1 MSVLSRPLFRQAG
14 GPAQPMPQDMAPPP
28 MPQDIG
34 QEIQRVATQL
44 NQLSTMIAVEPNMR
58 EKKQIMEAVQKLSE
72 TTPPEIFQAAQKL
85 VQDAKA
91 SESPNVMVNPNM
103 DPGNRSFVSPVNR
116 ANGGEMM
123 APPMPPMAAEQMMA
137 ASPPPP
143 PPEMAMLEQ
152 AEAGATAQGQ
162 ELGAAYAE
170 QMMAGIDGAQ
180 STEDLINALRGN
192 DKPLDARRDE
202 LAGLV
207 GKADAN
213 QTPESV
219 LAMVQPV
226 IMMTEEGMM
235 DSGIGALVQ
244 QITGDVEMTTADGAP
259 TEMGMGVGS
268 LMAAGAQEAP
278 APQNFRQGGEV
289 AHLQDGSN
297 PVDTAPAISFS
308 PVDLEKLL
316 SGRFSAL
323 ASENVMSFG
332 DAVKGRYE
340 DLLPLYQEILGADQ
354 ESKDA
359 TKAQMLFDVA
369 RGGLELAAGVPGA
382 GSSFASQVAG
392 AAAPVAGR
400 IQERGAALEQERRG
414 IKQGALGTAMQQA
427 LSDEDYQQKLNLA
440 VLDASLRGTTTVDD
454 VIVTMPDGNTK
465 VFDLK
470 RQLPAYRAA
479 IQGGGF
485 VTEGKEESPYG
496 SSSRGQAL
504 ERLSTSDGVQGA
516 ILGLLGERS
525 QEAMLGLSDLAE
537 IQEFSEQTGEAT
549 SVVPT
554 HLQPFVRLINDP
566 VALRTF
572 QENNA
577 ETKQMFMKD
586 MEAMATDIA
595 DGSKD
600 PSELY
605 DFVDARIA
613 TAANIDME
621 AGTGLPSGFWSLVE
635 GSAQQFADT
644 FNLNIGEGLSES
656 DQARRM
662 LDSVMQSVD
671 RYVAGAPDEGRLL
684 QQQYERLMEQLPK
697 SSMFETD
704 AAAKEGLRNYRDLV
718 DSDISVLTST
728 IEEAQLYRPGTL
740 DKTRR
745 RLMQAYNLKSLLN
758 ALYENYD
765 KGASGSDIPTNINTS
780 TDVDEFLLE
789 TPALKPIRDMSIYYT
804 KQTGG

>member
-1 MSVLSRPLFRQAG
+1 
-14 GPAQPMPQDMAPPP
+14 MPQDMAPPP
-28 MPQDIG
+28 MP
-34 QEIQRVATQL
+34 
-44 NQLSTMIAVEPNMR
+44 
-58 EKKQIMEAVQKLSE
+58 
-72 TTPPEIFQAAQKL
+72 
-85 VQDAKA
+85 
-91 SESPNVMVNPNM
+91 
-103 DPGNRSFVSPVNR
+103 
-116 ANGGEMM
+116 
-123 APPMPPMAAEQMMA
+123 PMPSPMAAEQMMA
-137 ASPPPP
+137 NAP

-297 PVDTAPAISFS
+297 PVDTAPAMSFS
-308 PVDLEKLL
+308 PLELEKLL

-369 RGGLELAAGVPGA
+369 QGGLQLAAGVPGA
-382 GSSFASQVAG
+382 GSSFASQLAG

-427 LSDEDYQQKLNLA
+427 LSEEEFSKEYMLAMAKQTGRTPNLRNLIDKDGTIVGVLNLNDPDDLAAAKNAPSKGLLVQTLPTTEKPNLETIRILYNDTSTSLVTTDDNGKTFIFGDGTIMPRDELKNVQSIVSIDGREAANVQDKSARVGRFQKLFEDYQDGSYRSGASLSGITALESSATSNKELDVSSQEINRSLKYLDANGQEQVLN
-440 VLDASLRGTTTVDD
+440 VIDASLKGLGPVRSLESAFRS
-454 VIVTMPDGNTK
+454 
-465 VFDLK
+465 VF
-470 RQLPAYRAA
+470 
-479 IQGGGF
+479 GF
-485 VTEGKEESPYG
+485 
-496 SSSRGQAL
+496 
-504 ERLSTSDGVQGA
+504 
-516 ILGLLGERS
+516 
-525 QEAMLGLSDLAE
+525 LSDELSCGRTRKRA
-537 IQEFSEQTGEAT
+537 I
-549 SVVPT
+549 P
-554 HLQPFVRLINDP
+554 P
-566 VALRTF
+566 VF
-572 QENNA
+572 
-577 ETKQMFMKD
+577 K
-586 MEAMATDIA
+586 
-595 DGSKD
+595 S
-600 PSELY
+600 
-605 DFVDARIA
+605 
-613 TAANIDME
+613 
-621 AGTGLPSGFWSLVE
+621 
-635 GSAQQFADT
+635 
-644 FNLNIGEGLSES
+644 
-656 DQARRM
+656 
-662 LDSVMQSVD
+662 
-671 RYVAGAPDEGRLL
+671 GRL
-684 QQQYERLMEQLPK
+684 
-697 SSMFETD
+697 
-704 AAAKEGLRNYRDLV
+704 YR
-718 DSDISVLTST
+718 
-728 IEEAQLYRPGTL
+728 
-740 DKTRR
+740 
-745 RLMQAYNLKSLLN
+745 
-758 ALYENYD
+758 
-765 KGASGSDIPTNINTS
+765 
-780 TDVDEFLLE
+780 
-789 TPALKPIRDMSIYYT
+789 
-804 KQTGG
+804 

>member
-28 MPQDIG
+28 MP
-34 QEIQRVATQL
+34 
-44 NQLSTMIAVEPNMR
+44 
-58 EKKQIMEAVQKLSE
+58 
-72 TTPPEIFQAAQKL
+72 
-85 VQDAKA
+85 
-91 SESPNVMVNPNM
+91 
-103 DPGNRSFVSPVNR
+103 
-116 ANGGEMM
+116 
-123 APPMPPMAAEQMMA
+123 PPMPSPMAAEQMMA
-137 ASPPPP
+137 NAP

-297 PVDTAPAISFS
+297 PVDTAPAMSFS
-308 PVDLEKLL
+308 PLELEKLL

-369 RGGLELAAGVPGA
+369 QGGLQLAAGVPGV
-382 GSSFASQVAG
+382 GSSFASQFAG

-414 IKQGALGTAMQQA
+414 IKQGALEGAIRQTEREMDFQQ
-427 LSDEDYQQKLNLA
+427 DLA
-440 VLDASLRGTTTVDD
+440 VASARAGRTKPNFKMVTDLTTGQKMYVD
-454 VIVTMPDGNTK
+454 VNTS
-465 VFDLK
+465 
-470 RQLPAYRAA
+470 
-479 IQGGGF
+479 
-485 VTEGKEESPYG
+485 EG
-496 SSSRGQAL
+496 A
-504 ERLSTSDGVQGA
+504 
-516 ILGLLGERS
+516 
-525 QEAMLGLSDLAE
+525 
-537 IQEFSEQTGEAT
+537 
-549 SVVPT
+549 SVV
-554 HLQPFVRLINDP
+554 Q
-566 VALRTF
+566 
-572 QENNA
+572 
-577 ETKQMFMKD
+577 
-586 MEAMATDIA
+586 
-595 DGSKD
+595 S
-600 PSELY
+600 
-605 DFVDARIA
+605 A
-613 TAANIDME
+613 TAANATSPTGNLFAVNTLSSESLKNAKSFLVNGEPVISFDGGRTYTGEDGLDME
-621 AGTGLPSGFWSLVE
+621 MPNNAIPLSDENAANILSTVAKRSEAAAQLKELLGTGSEDDIVQANVKAGTADEPVALTNADR
-635 GSAQQFADT
+635 SA
-644 FNLNIGEGLSES
+644 LSSVLAES
-656 DQARRM
+656 QRDP
-662 LDSVMQSVD
+662 V
-671 RYVAGAPDEGRLL
+671 
-684 QQQYERLMEQLPK
+684 
-697 SSMFETD
+697 
-704 AAAKEGLRNYRDLV
+704 AAAKIGTGFGAQFDVVLDNVFAGPLDSEAFQDTQTARQYLKGITVLGRSALVVNPRFPVAEMENVATLFPDVDSFFKNPITEANKLIEMKRLAKEQLLRNLDYIATSAPTEQLADVEANNKELKRLLG
-718 DSDISVLTST
+718 ILESVPETYGSST
-728 IEEAQLYRPGTL
+728 QQNAVIE
-740 DKTRR
+740 
-745 RLMQAYNLKSLLN
+745 
-758 ALYENYD
+758 ALRSGM
-765 KGASGSDIPTNINTS
+765 KG
-780 TDVDEFLLE
+780 
-789 TPALKPIRDMSIYYT
+789 K
-804 KQTGG
+804 

>member
-14 GPAQPMPQDMAPPP
+14 GPAQP

-137 ASPPPP
+137 NAP

-297 PVDTAPAISFS
+297 PVDTAPAMSFS
-308 PVDLEKLL
+308 PLELEKLL

-369 RGGLELAAGVPGA
+369 QGGLQLAAGVPGV
-382 GSSFASQVAG
+382 GSSFASQFAG

-414 IKQGALGTAMQQA
+414 IKQGAL
-427 LSDEDYQQKLNLA
+427 S
-440 VLDASLRGTTTVDD
+440 
-454 VIVTMPDGNTK
+454 
-465 VFDLK
+465 
-470 RQLPAYRAA
+470 
-479 IQGGGF
+479 
-485 VTEGKEESPYG
+485 
-496 SSSRGQAL
+496 
-504 ERLSTSDGVQGA
+504 GA
-516 ILGLLGERS
+516 IRQAEREMDFQ
-525 QEAMLGLSDLAE
+525 QEMDIANARAGRTKPNFKMVTDLTTG
-537 IQEFSEQTGEAT
+537 QKMYVDVNTSEGA
-549 SVVPT
+549 SVV
-554 HLQPFVRLINDP
+554 Q
-566 VALRTF
+566 
-572 QENNA
+572 
-577 ETKQMFMKD
+577 
-586 MEAMATDIA
+586 
-595 DGSKD
+595 S
-600 PSELY
+600 
-605 DFVDARIA
+605 A
-613 TAANIDME
+613 TAANATSPTGNLFAVNTLSSESLKNAKSFLVNGEPVISFDGGRTYTGEDGLDME
-621 AGTGLPSGFWSLVE
+621 MPNSAIPLSDENAANILSTVGKRSKALRELQEMLGTGSEDDIVQASVKAGT
-635 GSAQQFADT
+635 AD
-644 FNLNIGEGLSES
+644 
-656 DQARRM
+656 AP
-662 LDSVMQSVD
+662 
-671 RYVAGAPDEGRLL
+671 VAL
-684 QQQYERLMEQLPK
+684 
-697 SSMFETD
+697 TD
-704 AAAKEGLRNYRDLV
+704 ADR
-718 DSDISVLTST
+718 S
-728 IEEAQLYRPGTL
+728 
-740 DKTRR
+740 
-745 RLMQAYNLKSLLN
+745 
-758 ALYENYD
+758 ALFFCI
-765 KGASGSDIPTNINTS
+765 GR
-780 TDVDEFLLE
+780 
-789 TPALKPIRDMSIYYT
+789 KPKRSSSRS
-804 KQTGG
+804 